1 MQYLLDTNICVFFL
15 RGKLNLDEIIKEKG
29 RENCYVSEI
38 TVVELRYGAENSDN
52 PEKSHKSVDDFL
64 NGMSIVPIFG
74 CIKRYAKEKVRLR
87 KIGKPMH
94 DEFDLLIGVTA
105 IESKL
110 TLVTD
115 NIKDFERL
123 DGIKIENWAK
133 REWYYRQHEPCK
145 APNVMLFFRV
155 ILTEG
160 I

>member
-1 MQYLLDTNICVFFL
+1 MRYLLDTNICVFFL

-29 RENCYVSEI
+29 RGNCFISEI

-52 PEKSHKSVDDFL
+52 PLKSHKSVDDFVSGL
-64 NGMSIVPIFG
+64 SIIPIFG
-74 CIKRYAKEKVRLR
+74 SIKRYAKEKVRLR

-105 IESKL
+105 IENEL

-123 DGIKIENWAK
+123 ESIKIENWFK
-133 REWYYRQHEPCK
+133 RK
-145 APNVMLFFRV
+145 
-155 ILTEG
+155 
-160 I
+160 